1 MIFHDCPTQYKYLRT
16 EIAVM
21 KLAVPTDFQLLEELS
36 DGKRNN
42 AANLSI
48 ELGRNR
54 SYINTRL
61 PILADYGLV
70 DRIGPAE
77 RSGLYEITGKGQIA
91 LEHRTEYDDP
101 DVDFEALIES
111 ELGDRES
118 SR

>member
-1 MIFHDCPTQYKYLRT
+1 
-16 EIAVM
+16 M
-21 KLAVPTDFQLLEELS
+21 KLAVPTDFSLLDALA

-70 DRIGPAE
+70 QRIGPAE
-77 RSGLYEITGKGQIA
+77 RSGLYEITEKGKVA
-91 LEHRTEYDDP
+91 VAHREEYRKD
-101 DVDFEALIES
+101 DVDFEALIER
-111 ELGDRES
+111 ELQDADAEREA
-118 SR
+118 

>member
-1 MIFHDCPTQYKYLRT
+1 
-16 EIAVM
+16 M
-21 KLAVPTDFQLLEELS
+21 KLAAPTDFELLRALS

-70 DRIGPAE
+70 ERIGPSE
-77 RSGLYEITGKGQIA
+77 RSGLYEITAAGTVVVDHWV
-91 LEHRTEYDDP
+91 EHEDP
-101 DVDFEALIES
+101 DADFDALVRS
-111 ELGDRES
+111 ELDDGEA
-118 SR
+118 

>member
-1 MIFHDCPTQYKYLRT
+1 
-16 EIAVM
+16 M
-21 KLAVPTDFQLLEELS
+21 KLAAPTDFELLRALS

-70 DRIGPAE
+70 ERIGPAE
-77 RSGLYEITGKGQIA
+77 RSGLYEITEKGRVV
-91 LEHRTEYDDP
+91 LDHRDAYDDP
-101 DVDFEALIES
+101 DVDFERFVQS
-111 ELGDRES
+111 ELDERSGE
-118 SR
+118 

>member
-1 MIFHDCPTQYKYLRT
+1 
-16 EIAVM
+16 M
-21 KLAVPTDFQLLEELS
+21 KLAAPTDFDLLDALS

-42 AANLSI
+42 AANLAI

-77 RSGLYEITGKGQIA
+77 RSGLYEITEKGLVA
-91 LEHRTEYDDP
+91 LDHREVYGDA
-101 DVDFEALIES
+101 DVDFEALVASDLLEC
-111 ELGDRES
+111 
-118 SR
+118 